1 MIEVPVVAPVIVEK
15 PNNKE
20 KAIKA
25 EKDKESEDEEDADDY
40 LDRLEDDS
48 WNNN

>member
-1 MIEVPVVAPVIVEK
+1 VTEVPVVAPVIVEK
-15 PNNKE
+15 PINKE
-20 KAIKA
+20 TAIKA

-48 WNNN
+48 